1 MLHFYRP
8 PKDNEIVLKLMEEV
22 KALDPQ
28 SETGQRAN
36 SILESV
42 KKMIEQSKEKPAAA
56 PDKSPK
62 KGS

>member
-1 MLHFYRP
+1 
-8 PKDNEIVLKLMEEV
+8 VLKLMEEV
-22 KALDPQ
+22 KALDPA
-28 SETGQRAN
+28 SESGQRAN

-56 PDKSPK
+56 PDKPPK